1 MSQSVKVKARPGH
14 TLLFPE
20 ICVHCAQPASE
31 RMPIRKRRGQII
43 RLIDVPICSSCSRE
57 LQLKSGEEE
66 RWQRLGLIA
75 TVGIGIFLF
84 VTGVLVLPGMLPLW
98 LRLITAFI
106 MAILAAAGVRILFTH
121 KSLAMA
127 RPQKKAILKSD
138 LGLTPMND
146 GKLIRLSIPR
156 LTEERRRE
164 LVRVV
169 ARRVEEARIAI
180 RNLRR
185 DALKDLQDFEKEK
198 MISEDDFF
206 RGKDEVQDLTDEFI
220 ETIDGIGKRKEEE
233 VMEI

>member
-1 MSQSVKVKARPGH
+1 MIDEVLDELRQRMSKSVEVLQDDLLAIRTGRASPGLVEKLPVEYYGSI
-14 TLLFPE
+14 TLLNQVAGIAVPE
-20 ICVHCAQPASE
+20 PRLLVIRPWDPSALPAIE
-31 RMPIRKRRGQII
+31 R
-43 RLIDVPICSSCSRE
+43 
-57 LQLKSGEEE
+57 
-66 RWQRLGLIA
+66 
-75 TVGIGIFLF
+75 
-84 VTGVLVLPGMLPLW
+84 
-98 LRLITAFI
+98 
-106 MAILAAAGVRILFTH
+106 
-121 KSLAMA
+121 
-127 RPQKKAILKSD
+127 AILKSD

-206 RGKDEVQDLTDEFI
+206 RGKDEVQNLTNEFI
-220 ETIDGIGKRKEEE
+220 VTIDEIGKRTEEE